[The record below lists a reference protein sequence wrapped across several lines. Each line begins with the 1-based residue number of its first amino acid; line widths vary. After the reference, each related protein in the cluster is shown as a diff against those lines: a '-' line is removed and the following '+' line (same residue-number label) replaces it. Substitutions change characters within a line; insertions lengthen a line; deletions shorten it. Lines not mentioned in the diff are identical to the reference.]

1 MNDPKQNFNWCV
13 EQSQIIHCKRSKLWK
28 TISSESNLEL
38 FHPFCKTNNII
49 IWPGDKSEDILVYL
63 NGRTMRRK
71 FIFWENN
78 FGYDLFINQMGFE
91 SSLVSWRIKD
101 ENKGSRITISVWPYL
116 FNKGNKV
123 FNWFPFKF
131 FVHPSLEK
139 YLSSVLRG
147 LKYYLENDK
156 KIKKNQ
162 FGLHQWFSNY

>member
-101 ENKGSRITISVWPYL
+101 ENEGSRITISVWPYL

>member
-101 ENKGSRITISVWPYL
+101 ENEGSRITIAVWPYL

-139 YLSSVLRG
+139 YLSSVLKG

-162 FGLHQWFSNY
+162 FGLHRWFSNY

>member
-71 FIFWENN
+71 FIFWEKN

-101 ENKGSRITISVWPYL
+101 ENEGSRITISVWPYL

-139 YLSSVLRG
+139 YLSSVLKG

-162 FGLHQWFSNY
+162 FGLHRWFSNY

>member
-13 EQSQIIHCKRSKLWK
+13 EKSQIIHCKRSKLWK

-38 FHPFCKTNNII
+38 FHPFCKKNNII
-49 IWPGDKSEDILVYL
+49 TWSGYNSEDILVYL

-71 FIFWENN
+71 FVFWEED
-78 FGYDLFINQMGFE
+78 FGYDLFINQVGFE
-91 SSLVSWRIKD
+91 PSLVSWRVQD
-101 ENKGSRITISVWPYL
+101 ENEGSIITISVWPYL
-116 FNKGNKV
+116 FNKGKKAV
-123 FNWFPFKF
+123 NWFPFKL

-139 YLSSVLRG
+139 YLSSVLKG

-162 FGLHQWFSNY
+162 FGIHQWFSN

>member
-91 SSLVSWRIKD
+91 PSLVSWRIKD
-101 ENKGSRITISVWPYL
+101 ENEGSRITISVWPYL

-162 FGLHQWFSNY
+162 FGLHRWFSNY

>member
-101 ENKGSRITISVWPYL
+101 ENEGSRITISVWPYL

-162 FGLHQWFSNY
+162 FGLHRWFSNY

>member
-101 ENKGSRITISVWPYL
+101 ENEGSRITISVWPYL

-131 FVHPSLEK
+131 FVYPSLEK
-139 YLSSVLRG
+139 YLSSVLKG
-147 LKYYLENDK
+147 LKYYSENDK

-162 FGLHQWFSNY
+162 FGLHRWFSNY

>member
-101 ENKGSRITISVWPYL
+101 ENEGSRITISVWPYL

-139 YLSSVLRG
+139 YLSSVLKG

-162 FGLHQWFSNY
+162 FGLHRWFSNY

>member
-91 SSLVSWRIKD
+91 PSLVSWRIKD
-101 ENKGSRITISVWPYL
+101 ENEGSRITISVWPYL

-139 YLSSVLRG
+139 YLSSVLKG

-162 FGLHQWFSNY
+162 FGLHRWFSNY

>member
-49 IWPGDKSEDILVYL
+49 IWAGDKSEDILVYL

-101 ENKGSRITISVWPYL
+101 ENEGSRITISVWPYL

-139 YLSSVLRG
+139 YLSSVLKG

-162 FGLHQWFSNY
+162 FGLHRWFSNY

>member
-162 FGLHQWFSNY
+162 FGLHRWFSNY